1 MSRQQQING
10 SFLFATNNVGG
21 MQLGDLQNET
31 INETKWN
38 TLKFPENCKIIKKAV
53 CGAEFVVICNEKNEI
68 YYFGN
73 FGTSDHFW
81 NQIII
86 ENNLKN
92 NLKNLYANYSNLIIQ
107 LNNDNITIFKN
118 DETSQTLNFENC
130 GIKFIFTG
138 PLSKQFIIV
147 DDKNKIYEAS
157 DSLKEI
163 DTSEIDNYNSNTIK
177 CIGCASQAY
186 LLVTSENKIYGYG
199 SSTFGELGNL
209 QPNLDKFQYMSTPFE
224 KESEIIDVKGGYYH
238 FVVLLKSGIV
248 YAIGYNSLGAAN
260 VYNQNNVTQFTKL
273 THPLFENEFINRIYC
288 SSRGTVLITNSN
300 NAYFIGEVVYALTG
314 YECED
319 NNDRIN
325 NSMIDN
331 GIESYKVNGNT
342 IQKVKLS
349 DEYNDVLAGGWHY
362 IIYNNSNLN
371 KSKSLQYFENK
382 LSNLIK
388 EQYYNDISITLF

>member
-1 MSRQQQING
+1 MKKQQQQVND

-21 MQLGDLQNET
+21 MQLDDLQNE
-31 INETKWN
+31 IDETKWN

-73 FGTSDHFW
+73 FGTSEVHDW
-81 NQIII
+81 NQLNI
-86 ENNLKN
+86 ENNVKN
-92 NLKNLYANYSNLIIQ
+92 NLKYLFANYSNLIVQ
-107 LNNDNITIFKN
+107 LNNDNITIFNN

-147 DDKNKIYEAS
+147 DNKNKIYEVS

-177 CIGCASQAY
+177 CIGCSSQAY
-186 LLVTSENKIYGYG
+186 LLVTNDNKIYGYG
-199 SSTFGELGNL
+199 TSGFGELGNL
-209 QPNLDKFQYMSTPFE
+209 QSTLEKFQYMSTPFE
-224 KESEIIDVKGGYYH
+224 KESEIIDVKGGYFH

-248 YAIGYNSLGAAN
+248 YAIGYNCIGAVDVN
-260 VYNQNNVTQFTKL
+260 NQNNFNYFIKL

-288 SSRGTVLITNSN
+288 SSRGTVLITKSN
-300 NAYFIGEVVYALTG
+300 NAYFIGEVVYALQG
-314 YECED
+314 YDCD
-319 NNDRIN
+319 N
-325 NSMIDN
+325 SIDEN
-331 GIESYKVNGNT
+331 IQSY
-342 IQKVKLS
+342 
-349 DEYNDVLAGGWHY
+349 
-362 IIYNNSNLN
+362 

-388 EQYYNDISITLF
+388 EQYYNDISINLF